1 MRGEAE
7 IKRYT
12 FGRKVVL
19 PKIIIGSVQKNV
31 GETQKLNELKRRGK
45 GQDEKWVSPI
55 NQVAEGKKKLAW
67 IKSSE

>member
-45 GQDEKWVSPI
+45 GQDEK
-55 NQVAEGKKKLAW
+55 
-67 IKSSE
+67 